1 MKVPTTGSV
10 GRAQPVRR
18 KSVRNASSTSAS
30 DTSAIRNISDNTSV
44 FGIPPSEMTPRV
56 RSAIMMLMTEVE
68 NMRKELEFAHRK
80 ISELEKLADQDA
92 LISVSN
98 RRAFVREMT
107 RMISYSERYGI
118 HSSLLYLDLNDL
130 KKINDNYGHAA
141 GDAALLH
148 LADVIVKNLRDSDII
163 GRLGGDEFGVILPKA
178 NEKMAR
184 AKAEHLIGKIEK
196 KPLMWKGKKLHLNVA
211 YGIYPLQ
218 LGESADQAL
227 DNADKNMY
235 LHKQDMKK
243 NPEKKSR

>member
-1 MKVPTTGSV
+1 
-10 GRAQPVRR
+10 
-18 KSVRNASSTSAS
+18 
-30 DTSAIRNISDNTSV
+30 
-44 FGIPPSEMTPRV
+44 
-56 RSAIMMLMTEVE
+56 
-68 NMRKELEFAHRK
+68 MRKELEFTHRK

-130 KKINDNYGHAA
+130 KKINDTYGHAA

-178 NEKMAR
+178 NEKTAR

-196 KPLMWKGKKLHLNVA
+196 KPLMWKGEKLHLNVA
-211 YGIYPLQ
+211 YGIYPLR

-235 LHKQDMKK
+235 LHKQDMKR
-243 NPEKKSR
+243 NTEKETR